1 VILPVVAA
9 DDLAA
14 QGAIMPL
21 PEPSVQRARAIER
34 QSRAPPHK
42 MRSLRVVQTPN
53 PTRVRCMRVFNFSAG
68 PAVLPEVLL
77 QKGAGEML
85 DWHDSGM
92 SVMEMSRRDKE
103 FISIADTAE
112 ADLRTLL
119 QTLDGVVSRT
129 ACGRSWPVERAA
141 RRAFALVS
149 KAAAHKQ
156 MVLSSEGDIDF

>member
-1 VILPVVAA
+1 
-9 DDLAA
+9 
-14 QGAIMPL
+14 
-21 PEPSVQRARAIER
+21 
-34 QSRAPPHK
+34 
-42 MRSLRVVQTPN
+42 
-53 PTRVRCMRVFNFSAG
+53 MRVFNFSAG

-92 SVMEMSRRDKE
+92 SVMEMSRRGKE

-119 QTLDGVVSRT
+119 QTLDWVVSRT

-149 KAAAHKQ
+149 KATAHKQ

>member
-1 VILPVVAA
+1 
-9 DDLAA
+9 
-14 QGAIMPL
+14 
-21 PEPSVQRARAIER
+21 
-34 QSRAPPHK
+34 
-42 MRSLRVVQTPN
+42 
-53 PTRVRCMRVFNFSAG
+53 MRVFNFSPG
-68 PAVLPEVLL
+68 PAALPEVLL
-77 QKGAGEML
+77 QKAAGEML
-85 DWHDSGM
+85 DWHDGDM
-92 SVMEMSRRDKE
+92 SVMEMSHRGKE

-149 KAAAHKQ
+149 KATAHKQ